1 MNSQVLEFSECH
13 SCSRVEELEERIEE
27 LEEENKELREKLTL
41 KDEKIKRLHKKLRKY
56 RNPHTP
62 SSKRRGS
69 TKSKSSSKS
78 RGGRGRK
85 KGHEGTTRLKPE
97 PEQTIVV
104 EEENC
109 PQCGTRLEEPREV
122 ESKII
127 EDIPEPEPVVAKEY
141 RIGHYEC
148 GDCGEAVIASHPDC
162 PEEGRFGKNALIQA
176 TLLKYEERIPYRKV
190 SDLFEW
196 QYDLEVSPASVLDF
210 VRRTSDWLQPMYG
223 NIWERIQNSDI
234 LYVDETGMKV
244 DGEQHWIW
252 AFTTGGETLVALRKS
267 RGKKVL
273 KEVLGKDFDGIIV
286 CDGWSSYA
294 TYVKN
299 VSPEACLQRCW
310 AHLLRKV
317 EDLADKCEE
326 AEPISEK
333 IHEIYENLTGFVG
346 KDPPPKEREKR
357 REKAEK
363 ELEKLLKKSYENER
377 VEDLIKKIRNGK
389 KYRLTFVTQP
399 EVEPINNQAERA
411 LREHVVHRRT
421 IGGLRSQK
429 GTELHEIIMTLLTT
443 WKQKERDPYK
453 EMVKA
458 MKCYKITIYLK

>member
-1 MNSQVLEFSECH
+1 MSSQALESSQCRA
-13 SCSRVEELEERIEE
+13 CSRVEELEERVKE
-27 LEEENKELREKLTL
+27 LEEKLAL
-41 KDEKIKRLHKKLRKY
+41 KDEKIKRLQKKLRKY

-62 SSKRRGS
+62 SSKKRGS
-69 TKSKSSSKS
+69 SKSKSSVSGREK
-78 RGGRGRK
+78 RGRK
-85 KGHEGTTRLKPE
+85 KGHEGTTRSKPE

-109 PQCGTRLEEPREV
+109 PDCGSTLKEPEEIETKV
-122 ESKII
+122 I

-141 RIGHYEC
+141 RLGHYSCES
-148 GDCGEAVIASHPDC
+148 CGEEVVASHPDC
-162 PEEGRFGKNALIQA
+162 PEEGRFGKNVLIQA

-210 VRRTSDWLQPMYG
+210 LRRTADWLRPEYEK
-223 NIWERIQNSDI
+223 IWGKVRNSDV

-244 DGEQHWIW
+244 NGEQHWIW
-252 AFTTGGETLVALRKS
+252 AFTTGCETLVALRKS

-299 VSPEACLQRCW
+299 ISPEADLQRCW
-310 AHLLRKV
+310 AHLLREA
-317 EDLADKCEE
+317 EDLANRCEE

-333 IHEIYENLTGFVG
+333 IHKIYGELTNFVG
-346 KDPPPKEREKR
+346 KDPPPEKREKR

-363 ELEKLLKKSYENER
+363 ELEKLLDQDYEDEKLEN
-377 VEDLIKKIRNGK
+377 LIKLMKNGRK
-389 KYRLTFVTQP
+389 HWLTFVT
-399 EVEPINNQAERA
+399 EAGLEPTNNQAERA
-411 LREHVVHRRT
+411 LREHVIHRKI
-421 IGGLRSQK
+421 IGGLRTQK
-429 GTELHEIIMTLLTT
+429 GVKIHETIMTLLTT
-443 WKQKERDPYK
+443 WRQQNKDPYQ
-453 EMVKA
+453 EMIKTVKS
-458 MKCYKITIYLK
+458 

>member
-1 MNSQVLEFSECH
+1 M
-13 SCSRVEELEERIEE
+13 EERIEE
-27 LEEENKELREKLTL
+27 LEEKLAL

-62 SSKRRGS
+62 SSKKRGS
-69 TKSKSSSKS
+69 SKSKSSSS
-78 RGGRGRK
+78 GGGSRGRK
-85 KGHEGTTRLKPE
+85 RGHEGTTREKPD
-97 PEQTIVV
+97 PEQTVVV

-109 PQCGTRLEEPREV
+109 PECGSALEDPKEV
-122 ESKII
+122 ESRVI

-148 GDCGEAVIASHPDC
+148 EDCGEEVVASHPDC
-162 PEEGRFGKNALIQA
+162 PEEGRFGKNVLIQA

-196 QYDLEVSPASVLDF
+196 QYDFEVSPASVLDF
-210 VRRTSDWLQPMYG
+210 VRRTSDWLQPRYEK
-223 NIWERIQNSDI
+223 IWTRIRNSDV
-234 LYVDETGMKV
+234 LHVDETGMKV

-299 VSPEACLQRCW
+299 VSPGADLQRCW
-310 AHLLRKV
+310 AHLLREV

-357 REKAEK
+357 RKKAEK
-363 ELEKLLKKSYENER
+363 ELEKLLNKSYENER
-377 VEDLIKKIRNGK
+377 VEELIGKIKNGK
-389 KYRLTFVTQP
+389 KHWFTFVTEP
-399 EVEPINNQAERA
+399 GVEPTNNQAERA
-411 LREHVVHRRT
+411 LREHVVHRKI
-421 IGGLRSQK
+421 IGGLRSEK
-429 GTELHEIIMTLLTT
+429 GMKIHETIMTLLTT
-443 WKQKERDPYK
+443 WKQQGLDPYK

-458 MKCYKITIYLK
+458 TKR

>member
-1 MNSQVLEFSECH
+1 MSEESLECS
-13 SCSRVEELEERIEE
+13 SCPRVEKLEERVEELEE
-27 LEEENKELREKLTL
+27 KLAL

-62 SSKRRGS
+62 SSKKRGS
-69 TKSKSSSKS
+69 TKSKSSSS
-78 RGGRGRK
+78 GGGSRGRK
-85 KGHEGTTRLKPE
+85 KGHEGTTRSKPE
-97 PEQTIVV
+97 PKQTIVV

-109 PQCGTRLEEPREV
+109 PECGTRLEEPREV
-122 ESKII
+122 ESRVI

-148 GDCGEAVIASHPDC
+148 GGCGEEVVASHSDC
-162 PEEGRFGKNALIQA
+162 PEEGRLGKNVLVQA

-196 QYDLEVSPASVLDF
+196 QYSLEVSPASVLDF
-210 VRRTSDWLQPMYG
+210 VRRTSDWIQPRYEK
-223 NIWERIQNSDI
+223 IWQNVQNSDI

-252 AFTTGGETLVALRKS
+252 AFTTGSEALVALRKS

-273 KEVLGKDFDGIIV
+273 KEILGKNFDGTIV

-299 VSPEACLQRCW
+299 IAPEADLQRCW
-310 AHLLRKV
+310 AHLLREV
-317 EDLADKCEE
+317 EDLADKREE
-326 AEPISEK
+326 AEPVNEK
-333 IHEIYENLTGFVG
+333 IHEIYEELTSFIG
-346 KDPPPKEREKR
+346 KDPPPDEREER
-357 REKAEK
+357 REKAKK
-363 ELEKLLKKSYENER
+363 ELEKLLNQDYENER
-377 VEDLIKKIRNGK
+377 VEELVKKIKNGK
-389 KYRLTFVTQP
+389 KYWLTFVTEP
-399 EVEPINNQAERA
+399 KVEPTNNQAERA
-411 LREHVVHRRT
+411 LREHVVHRKI

-429 GTELHEIIMTLLTT
+429 GTEIHETIMTLLTT
-443 WKQKERDPYK
+443 WKQQNLDPYK

-458 MKCYKITIYLK
+458 VKY